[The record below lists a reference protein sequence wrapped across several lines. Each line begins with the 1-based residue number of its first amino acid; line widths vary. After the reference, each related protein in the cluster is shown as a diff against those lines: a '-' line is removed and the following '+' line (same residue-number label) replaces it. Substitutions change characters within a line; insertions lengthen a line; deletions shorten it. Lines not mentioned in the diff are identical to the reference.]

1 MRFSN
6 RQLSYASV
14 AAYYVTNG
22 FGQSMGDII
31 EIEGDYFA
39 VFDNDNPGEEDVW
52 FAKDICTKRH
62 SMWEHS
68 EECWVPIFVRSAEGI
83 SKWFLEKADPIVW
96 KKYRHSELD
105 SLMDMP
111 IENAIRYV
119 MQY

>member
-6 RQLSYASV
+6 QQLSYSDV
-14 AAYYVTNG
+14 SKHFT
-22 FGQSMGDII
+22 GDVGGII

-39 VFDNDNPGEEDVW
+39 VFDNNDPGVEDIW
-52 FAKDICTKRH
+52 FAKDICTKSH
-62 SMWEHS
+62 SLKEHS
-68 EECWVPIFVRSAEGI
+68 KECWIPVIYRSPEGI
-83 SKWFLEKADPIVW
+83 YKWYLEKERPIDW

-105 SLMDMP
+105 FLMDMS